1 MPPRLGAGSRRTRR
15 TPSRAPPRRGA
26 SWSAFN
32 PPRRAKE
39 SELPLLHALCLSGLV
54 AMSTPG
60 GHPAA
65 AAPLDE
71 DKGQRF
77 SARDEEVRRQIF
89 AEKERLAGAT
99 HYEMLGVPPD
109 ATPEAT
115 KAAYLAAAKRYHSD
129 RFSGLSLGNARRAG
143 EELFARVSEANEVLG
158 SSEKRA
164 DYDIYLDRKA
174 KGLPTDVAAIL
185 KAEATFQKGEAFFKA
200 GNWSDAE
207 AAFREALMLNHAAA
221 EFHAYLG
228 MAIARGRQELEK
240 SLECVA
246 HALELD
252 PRSKAAQLFRGILK
266 HEVGETDEAKKILRK
281 LLEQDPDFAEA
292 KTEVSRIR
300 SGQKPGDAKKSAGV
314 LGRLLKK

>member
-89 AEKERLAGAT
+89 AEKERLPPRPPPPTRPGA
-99 HYEMLGVPPD
+99 PPPPPARAPTAHICPAPRQ
-109 ATPEAT
+109 AT
-115 KAAYLAAAKRYHSD
+115 
-129 RFSGLSLGNARRAG
+129 
-143 EELFARVSEANEVLG
+143 
-158 SSEKRA
+158 
-164 DYDIYLDRKA
+164 
-174 KGLPTDVAAIL
+174 
-185 KAEATFQKGEAFFKA
+185 
-200 GNWSDAE
+200 
-207 AAFREALMLNHAAA
+207 
-221 EFHAYLG
+221 
-228 MAIARGRQELEK
+228 
-240 SLECVA
+240 
-246 HALELD
+246 
-252 PRSKAAQLFRGILK
+252 
-266 HEVGETDEAKKILRK
+266 
-281 LLEQDPDFAEA
+281 
-292 KTEVSRIR
+292 
-300 SGQKPGDAKKSAGV
+300 
-314 LGRLLKK
+314 